1 MNIKNICIYLIF
13 YKLKNESYFI
23 LIEQNTT
30 IFLSEKLNSLTKF
43 KNIKLV

>member
-30 IFLSEKLNSLTKF
+30 IFLSEKLVLQNL
-43 KNIKLV
+43 KNKYVSK